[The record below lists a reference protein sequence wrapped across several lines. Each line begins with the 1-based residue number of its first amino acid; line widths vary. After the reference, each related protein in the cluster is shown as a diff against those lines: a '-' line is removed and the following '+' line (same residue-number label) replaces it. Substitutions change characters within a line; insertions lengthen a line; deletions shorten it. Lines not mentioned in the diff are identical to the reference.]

1 MNEPLLLVERIEF
14 NAVKVE
20 VSKSAQPQRDK
31 VFPQLDVDFSKLEV
45 LVRSQLHYPDQE
57 VGEPTHFKFVYGIK
71 IAEPEGSGKV
81 SPPYCVEI
89 EAVGFFRYIGND
101 AHVGVERFRA
111 VRFTGYQILYGAMR
125 EMVANI
131 TARGPS
137 GLWHLPGR
145 NFTSVAKA
153 MAEKDEEERL
163 AQIGKLEGDGATPA
177 LTNAV
182 SLDDAAGGSGER
194 PTNKRRRI
202 PSKKAPDSST

>member
-14 NAVKVE
+14 NAVKIE

-57 VGEPTHFKFVYGIK
+57 LEEPTHFKFVYGIK
-71 IAEPEGSGKV
+71 IGEPEESGKI

-163 AQIGKLEGDGATPA
+163 GEMGKLKEPRGKPT
-177 LTNAV
+177 LTNFA
-182 SLDDAAGGSGER
+182 SIEDAAATKDEL
-194 PTNKRRRI
+194 PTNRRRRI
-202 PSKKAPDSST
+202 ASKKPSDSSI